1 MACTDRRRELEARIS
16 QGAVG
21 GGPRANTKAGF
32 TLIEMMA
39 VMAIVALVAGLA
51 ITMVP
56 GTGRAGLKAMVMR
69 SAALLRHER
78 LGAILTGRPRRVALD
93 GERRE
98 LIGEDG
104 ETVAIPADV
113 AVNVLGMDTVWSGR
127 QAVALFE
134 ADGGSS
140 GAVVRLSR
148 EKVAYEIR
156 VNWYTGGVSVEAQ

>member
-1 MACTDRRRELEARIS
+1 MAFIDRRQPEVRIS
-16 QGAVG
+16 WGAVRG
-21 GGPRANTKAGF
+21 ASRSSPKAGF

-56 GTGRAGLKAMVMR
+56 GTGRAGLKAVVMR

-93 GERRE
+93 GENRV
-98 LIGEDG
+98 LIGDDG
-104 ETVAIPADV
+104 EAVAIPADV
-113 AVNVLGMDTVWSGR
+113 SVNVLGTDAVWSGR

-134 ADGGSS
+134 ADGASS
-140 GAVVRLSR
+140 GAVVKLSR